1 MNPPAPASITV
12 VVPAYQAEGFL
23 ARALDSVLAQSDPDW
38 TLVVV
43 DDGSSDGTLALAR
56 TYAARDPTRIHVLTQ
71 ANAGPGAA
79 RNRGMA
85 AATGEQVLFLDA
97 DDALMRE
104 TLAVLRADLR
114 AHGPVDL
121 LFGGHAVVRL
131 DGSRKV
137 HRPDARW
144 GGTPQADF
152 RRFLRGDGVGPTH
165 GAVLM
170 RRSLARR
177 LGYPESIRNNEDV
190 VLFAQMLALGRTRA
204 LPHVLA
210 VKYRQPASLRH
221 DVDALCRASERVAA
235 LLFDPARLPPAFLAA
250 RGAFEADRQLAC
262 FRALSRAG
270 REREA
275 RAHFRAALRLAPSA
289 ALRPGTL
296 FRYLRSCVRGGRA

>member
-1 MNPPAPASITV
+1 MTASDTASIAII
-12 VVPAYQAEGFL
+12 VPAYQAEGFL

-38 TLVVV
+38 TLLVV
-43 DDGSSDGTLALAR
+43 DDGSTDGTPAVAHD
-56 TYAARDPTRIHVLTQ
+56 YAARDPVRIRMLTQ

-85 AATGEQVLFLDA
+85 AAAGDYVLFLDA
-97 DDALMRE
+97 DDALMPE
-104 TLAVLRADLR
+104 ALAVLRADLR
-114 AHGPVDL
+114 AHGPADL
-121 LFGGHAVVRL
+121 VFGGHAAVRL

-137 HRPDARW
+137 HRPDAGW
-144 GGTPQADF
+144 GTPEADF
-152 RRFLRGDGVGPTH
+152 RRFWRGDGVGPTH

-170 RRSLARR
+170 RRTLALR

-204 LPHVLA
+204 LPDLLA

-221 DVDALCRASERVAA
+221 DVEALRAASTRVPD
-235 LLFDPARLPPAFLAA
+235 LLFDPALLPSALLAERA
-250 RGAFEADRQLAC
+250 AFEADRQLAC

-270 REREA
+270 RERQA
-275 RAHFRAALRLAPSA
+275 RAHFHTALRLAPSA

-296 FRYLRSCVRGGRA
+296 FRYLRSWVRGGRA